1 MKSAQARLLDIIL
14 RVTRQR
20 HGFEERIAGRRP
32 FVSAEPGSEVA
43 DVAVVTRTSRAGH
56 AVWHL
61 EPRDGRVGA
70 PHVLYLHG
78 GAYVGGFESVHWH
91 FIAQLVR
98 RTGAS
103 VSAPEY
109 PLAPGST
116 VPTTLAWT
124 VDLHADLV
132 AAGRPLVV
140 MGDSAGAGLA
150 LSVAVAA
157 RDQRLAPPARL
168 VLLSPWLD
176 VGMTSAAGVD
186 LDRRDHI
193 LSRASLLHAGRLYAG
208 AEGVNDPRAS
218 PLFADLSGLPPTT
231 VYCGGDDQ
239 LVADARRLA
248 TVAASLPAWE
258 LSIREASGMVHVWTF
273 FDFLPE
279 AKEAL
284 DAIVHEVAAAG

>member
-20 HGFEERIAGRRP
+20 HGFEERVAGRRP
-32 FVSAEPGSEVA
+32 FVSAEPGAAVA
-43 DVAVVTRTSRAGH
+43 EVAVVTRTLRAGH

-78 GAYVGGFESVHWH
+78 GAYVGGFESVHWQ

-98 RTGAS
+98 RSGAS

-116 VPTTLAWT
+116 VSTTLAWT
-124 VDLHADLV
+124 VGLYADLV
-132 AAGRPLVV
+132 ADGRPLVV

-150 LSVAVAA
+150 LSLAVAA
-157 RDQRLAPPARL
+157 RDQGLAPPARL

-176 VGMTSAAGVD
+176 VGMTSAAGAD
-186 LDRRDHI
+186 LDRGDLI
-193 LSRASLLHAGRLYAG
+193 LSRASLVHAGRLYAG

-239 LVADARRLA
+239 LVVDARRLA
-248 TVAASLPAWE
+248 ERQASLPAWE
-258 LSIREASGMVHVWTF
+258 LAIREAPGMVHVWMF

-284 DAIVHEVAAAG
+284 DAIVREVAGAG

>member
-1 MKSAQARLLDIIL
+1 MGLS
-14 RVTRQR
+14 
-20 HGFEERIAGRRP
+20 
-32 FVSAEPGSEVA
+32 S
-43 DVAVVTRTSRAGH
+43 
-56 AVWHL
+56 
-61 EPRDGRVGA
+61 A

-78 GAYVGGFESVHWH
+78 GAYVGGFESVHWQ
-91 FIAQLVR
+91 FIAQLVG

-116 VPTTLAWT
+116 VSTTLAWT
-124 VDLHADLV
+124 VDLYADLV
-132 AAGRPLVV
+132 ADGRPLVV

-150 LSVAVAA
+150 LSLAVAA
-157 RDQRLAPPARL
+157 RDQGLAPPARL

-176 VGMTSAAGVD
+176 VGMTSAAGAD
-186 LDRRDHI
+186 LDRGDLI

-239 LVADARRLA
+239 LVVDARRLA
-248 TVAASLPAWE
+248 ERQASLPAWE
-258 LSIREASGMVHVWTF
+258 LAIREAPGMVHVWMF

-284 DAIVHEVAAAG
+284 DAIVREVAGAG